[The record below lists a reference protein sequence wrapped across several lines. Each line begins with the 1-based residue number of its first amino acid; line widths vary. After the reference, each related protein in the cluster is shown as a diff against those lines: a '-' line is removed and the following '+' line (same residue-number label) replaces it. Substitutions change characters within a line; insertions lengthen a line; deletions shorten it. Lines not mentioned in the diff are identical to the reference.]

1 MPNTAPDRLLT
12 RQVVSEMVGFKTT
25 AIYAKIAAGEFPRPV
40 KIGRCS
46 RWSERAV
53 AEWIEEQKAR
63 CQLAA

>member
-1 MPNTAPDRLLT
+1 MSNTAPDRLLT

-25 AIYAKIAAGEFPRPV
+25 ALYAKISAGDFPKPV

-53 AEWIEEQKAR
+53 AQWIEEQKAR
-63 CQLAA
+63 CELAA

>member
-1 MPNTAPDRLLT
+1 MTNTAPDRLLT
-12 RQVVSEMVGFKTT
+12 RQAVSAMIGFQTT
-25 AIYAKIAAGEFPRPV
+25 ALYGKIAAGDFPRPV

-53 AEWIEEQKAR
+53 AAWVEEQKAR